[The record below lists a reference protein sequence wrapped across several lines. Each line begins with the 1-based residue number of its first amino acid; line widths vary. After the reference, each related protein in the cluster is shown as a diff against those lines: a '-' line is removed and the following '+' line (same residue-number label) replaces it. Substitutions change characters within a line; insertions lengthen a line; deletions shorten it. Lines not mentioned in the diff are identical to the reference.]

1 MRLFSTKEKSL
12 IISEDIDFLDS
23 SVNLFTWLE
32 EEALRALNKNLFAQL
47 VDAVFI
53 LRVSEV
59 TELILS

>member
-1 MRLFSTKEKSL
+1 VRLFSTKEKSL

-32 EEALRALNKNLFAQL
+32 EEALRALNKNLFTQL

>member
-32 EEALRALNKNLFAQL
+32 EEALRALNKNLFTQL

>member
-32 EEALRALNKNLFAQL
+32 EEALGALNKNLFAQL